1 MSSCKQDFNVEI
13 IDNVFNFIT
22 ASFSEMEGWV
32 KRFSFDFD
40 YTRVF
45 VETFN
50 YDRIKIFTSL
60 RKRLR
65 FWFKLVTT
73 LEKNWLNFS

>member
-22 ASFSEMEGWV
+22 ASFSEMESWV

-45 VETFN
+45 SRPLIMTGSRF
-50 YDRIKIFTSL
+50 SL
-60 RKRLR
+60 LSGKDLG
-65 FWFKLVTT
+65 FGL
-73 LEKNWLNFS
+73 NWLLH